1 MAAIIHY
8 LRQVIDG
15 KVDRGNLDNAK
26 RRISQLLDESIIA
39 QEEKEITEDAKDLAE
54 KREYFIKAWKQIDL
68 SKLDLDK
75 LKEEYKQA
83 PYKNIE
89 IADLRAFI
97 QDKLQMMMDR
107 NVTRGSF
114 AEKLEEII
122 DRYNSGNST
131 NENYFDDLIA
141 FVEKMKEEE
150 MRATR
155 EGLTEEELEL
165 FDLLKKEKLTKDEE
179 QKVKLAAKN
188 LLKRLKDERPKVL
201 INDWHKKTH
210 KRNYRFKP

>member
-1 MAAIIHY
+1 
-8 LRQVIDG
+8 
-15 KVDRGNLDNAK
+15 
-26 RRISQLLDESIIA
+26 
-39 QEEKEITEDAKDLAE
+39 
-54 KREYFIKAWKQIDL
+54 
-68 SKLDLDK
+68 
-75 LKEEYKQA
+75 
-83 PYKNIE
+83 
-89 IADLRAFI
+89 
-97 QDKLQMMMDR
+97 MDR

-201 INDWHKKTH
+201 INDWHKDTQTKLQVQAVINELLDKELPVSYDRAIYATKCDAVFDH
-210 KRNYRFKP
+210 FYIMATSGNQRAFAA

>member
-1 MAAIIHY
+1 
-8 LRQVIDG
+8 
-15 KVDRGNLDNAK
+15 
-26 RRISQLLDESIIA
+26 IIA

-201 INDWHKKTH
+201 INDW
-210 KRNYRFKP
+210 